1 MDTFEDYEERDHA
14 KGRCD
19 KSRCKFTHV
28 DEYQPHVPNMPWVKC
43 VHCGEQEP
51 MVVGWTMV
59 TRRGVLEQRC
69 IDDF

>member
-1 MDTFEDYEERDHA
+1 MDILDHDQKREEEEDQH
-14 KGRCD
+14 
-19 KSRCKFTHV
+19 
-28 DEYQPHVPNMPWVKC
+28 HVPNMPWVKC